1 MYIECL
7 FRRKETKEKDF
18 FSLKINKGERNNEKR
33 VWTGEKKQNKT
44 KQKLPAHS
52 RGKVKIGVYV
62 PDVS

>member
-33 VWTGEKKQNKT
+33 VWTGEKKQ
-44 KQKLPAHS
+44 KLPAHS